1 MRVPLSWLREY
12 VDVDLPPGELAHR
25 LTMAGV
31 EVGDVIEIGS
41 WDGCVVGEVLSVR
54 PHPQAD
60 RLSLCQVATG
70 VEQLEVVCGAP
81 NVAAGQKVCFARVGA
96 VIYNTHSGRHEEL
109 KAARIRGVVSEG
121 MICSEL
127 ELGLG
132 EGHEGIVVLPDDAP
146 LGVPLDDYMGDTIL
160 ELELTPNRLDCLSIL
175 GTAHEVGA
183 LTGKTVTPPNVEY
196 PQDGPPVSDGVSIS
210 IADPDLCRRYT
221 ATVIR
226 GISIGPS
233 PAWMQE
239 RLTRAGVR
247 PINNVVDVTNYV
259 MLEFNQ
265 PLHAFDYRSV
275 KDRTVI
281 VRRARPG
288 ESLTTLDGVEHR
300 LSSNILVIADS
311 DDPIGLGG
319 VIGGANSEIGPE
331 TTDVLLESATFD
343 GRNNRETAQSL
354 RLRTEATLRFEKG
367 LRPELAPIAL
377 RRATQL
383 IQRMAG
389 GTVDEGIVDVFP
401 EPGDS
406 IGQVPLSAGKLKR
419 VLGMDL
425 EIGEAA
431 RVLESLGFDCHLTG
445 EDSLSA
451 TVPYWR
457 NDVSI
462 EEDLVE
468 EVVRIIGYDSVPTTM
483 LSTPIPYH
491 QARPMTGLVAQV
503 KDLLASAGMQEVI
516 NYPLVS
522 LEDLQR
528 VNQDDEPNS
537 KSETSPLRLSNPMNA
552 EQAYLRP
559 TLRASLLSTL
569 AVNQG
574 HVEGPFQLFEV
585 GRVFHPRD
593 GQLPEERETAAGVLA
608 GRRAESSW
616 LQDQG
621 SEDGLLDFYDAKG
634 VVDSVLARL
643 GIYATY
649 EPAEDPSCA
658 PGRCARVLVD
668 GATHRGTYPTTTGR
682 PEESDEAKFCI
693 GVLGELHPGVISAF
707 DLNAPRVS
715 LWELDIEAL
724 LGAVHGRTRK
734 FQTLSRYPAATR
746 DLALLVPSDV
756 PEARI
761 EQIIF
766 QSRLVTNV
774 ELFDLYTGENLP
786 EGSKSLAFHVHFQSH
801 QQTLTTEQVNR
812 ALDGILRNLERQV
825 GASLRS

>member
-12 VDVDLPPGELAHR
+12 VNVDLSPDELAHK

-31 EVGDVIEIGS
+31 EVGDVIKIGS

-54 PHPQAD
+54 SHPQAD

-70 VEQLEVVCGAP
+70 VGELEVVCGAP
-81 NVAAGQKVCFARVGA
+81 NVAAGQKICFARVGA
-96 VIYNTHSGRHEEL
+96 VLYNTHTGRHEEL

-132 EGHEGIVVLPDDAP
+132 EGHEGIVVLPEDAP
-146 LGVPLDDYMGDTIL
+146 LGVPLDDYLGDTIL

-175 GTAHEVGA
+175 GTAHEVAA
-183 LTGKTVTPPNVEY
+183 LTGNTVTHPEVAYSE
-196 PQDGPPVSDGVSIS
+196 DGPPVTDGVSIS

-233 PAWMQE
+233 PGWMQE

-265 PLHAFDYRSV
+265 PLHAFDYQRI

-288 ESLTTLDGVEHR
+288 ESVTTLDGVERH

-311 DDPIGLGG
+311 NDSIGLGG

-343 GRNNRETAQSL
+343 GRNNRETTQSL

-383 IQRMAG
+383 IQQLAG
-389 GTVDEGIVDVFP
+389 GTVDKGIVDVFP
-401 EPGDS
+401 EQGDS
-406 IGQVPLSAGKLKR
+406 IGSVPLSAGKLKR

-431 RVLESLGFDCHLTG
+431 QVLESLGFDCRRTG

-451 TVPYWR
+451 AVPYWR
-457 NDVSI
+457 NDITI

-491 QARPMTGLVAQV
+491 QARPITGLVAQV
-503 KDLLASAGMQEVI
+503 KDLLVGAGMQEVI
-516 NYPLVS
+516 NYPLIS
-522 LEDLQR
+522 LEDLRR
-528 VNQDDEPNS
+528 VTLDDEVVQ
-537 KSETSPLRLSNPMNA
+537 PLRLSNPMNA

-559 TLRASLLSTL
+559 TLRASLLYTL

-574 HVEGPFQLFEV
+574 HGEGPFRLFEV
-585 GRVFHPRD
+585 GRVFNPRD

-608 GRRAESSW
+608 GRRSESSW
-616 LQDQG
+616 LTG
-621 SEDGLLDFYDAKG
+621 DGLLDFYDAKG

-643 GIYATY
+643 GIAAAY
-649 EPAEDPSCA
+649 EPVEDPSFA

-668 GATHRGTYPTTTGR
+668 GTTLG
-682 PEESDEAKFCI
+682 I
-693 GVLGELHPGVISAF
+693 LGELHPGVISAF
-707 DLNAPRVS
+707 DLSAPQVS

-724 LGAVHGRTRK
+724 SGAVHSRTRE
-734 FQTLSRYPAATR
+734 FQTLSRYPAAIR

-761 EQIIF
+761 EQIIS

-774 ELFDLYTGENLP
+774 ELFDLYAGENLP
-786 EGSKSLAFHVHFQSH
+786 EGFRSLAFHVYFQSRE
-801 QQTLTTEQVNR
+801 QTLAAEQVNR

>member
-70 VEQLEVVCGAP
+70 VDQLEVVCGAP
-81 NVAAGQKVCFARVGA
+81 NVAAGQKICFARVGA
-96 VIYNTHSGRHEEL
+96 VLYNTHSGRHEEL

-132 EGHEGIVVLPDDAP
+132 EGHEGIVVLPEDAP
-146 LGVPLDDYMGDTIL
+146 IGVPLDDYMGDTIL

-183 LTGKTVTPPNVEY
+183 LTGKTVTHPDVAY
-196 PQDGPPVSDGVSIS
+196 PEDGPPVAEGLSIS

-226 GISIGPS
+226 GISVGPS
-233 PAWMQE
+233 PGWMQE

-265 PLHAFDYRSV
+265 PLHAFDYQRV

-288 ESLTTLDGVEHR
+288 ESLTTLDGVERR
-300 LSSNILVIADS
+300 LTSNILVIADAN
-311 DDPIGLGG
+311 DPIGLGG

-343 GRNNRETAQSL
+343 GRNNRETAQTL

-367 LRPELAPIAL
+367 LRSELAPIAL

-383 IQRMAG
+383 IQQLAG
-389 GTVDEGIVDVFP
+389 GTVDEGIVDVFS
-401 EPGDS
+401 EQGDS
-406 IGQVPLSAGKLKR
+406 TGLVPLSAGKLKR

-431 RVLESLGFDCHLTG
+431 RVLESLGFDCELTG
-445 EDSLSA
+445 DDSLLA

-457 NDVSI
+457 NDISI

-503 KDLLASAGMQEVI
+503 KDLLAGAGMQEVI
-516 NYPLVS
+516 NYPLIS
-522 LEDLQR
+522 LEDLHR
-528 VNQDDEPNS
+528 VSRDDGV
-537 KSETSPLRLSNPMNA
+537 TQPLRLSNPMNA

-569 AVNQG
+569 AANQG
-574 HVEGPFQLFEV
+574 HGEGPFQIFEV

-593 GQLPEERETAAGVLA
+593 RQLPEERETAAGVLA
-608 GRRAESSW
+608 GLRSESSW
-616 LQDQG
+616 LTG
-621 SEDGLLDFYDAKG
+621 DGLLDFYDAKG

-643 GIYATY
+643 GVAATY
-649 EPAEDPSCA
+649 EPGEDPSFS
-658 PGRCARVLVD
+658 PGRCARVLAA
-668 GATHRGTYPTTTGR
+668 GATL
-682 PEESDEAKFCI
+682 
-693 GVLGELHPGVISAF
+693 GVLGELHPDVISAF
-707 DLNAPRVS
+707 DLNAPQVS

-724 LGAVHGRTRK
+724 SDAVRGKTRE

-761 EQIIF
+761 EQIIS
-766 QSRLVTNV
+766 QSRLVTSV
-774 ELFDLYTGENLP
+774 ELFDLYTGENVP
-786 EGSKSLAFHVHFQSH
+786 EGSKSLAFHVYFQSRE
-801 QQTLTTEQVNR
+801 QTLTAEQVNR